1 MYDLDRLHMHNS
13 PHDRDVFLAGLHHDH
28 VGGRGRYAVA
38 VFAG

>member
-1 MYDLDRLHMHNS
+1 MYDLDRLCIIP

-38 VFAG
+38 VFAR